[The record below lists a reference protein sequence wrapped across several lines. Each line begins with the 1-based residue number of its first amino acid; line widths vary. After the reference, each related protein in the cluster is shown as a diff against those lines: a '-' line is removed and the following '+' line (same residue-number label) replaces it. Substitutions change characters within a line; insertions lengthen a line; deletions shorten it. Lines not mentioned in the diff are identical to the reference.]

1 MLKNLFLIGNVGTD
15 PVERTAR
22 ETGKK
27 FVTFDLAVN
36 NKVNGIEH
44 TDWFEVS
51 CNGFWVDIAMKHI
64 KKGTMLW
71 VEGNPEFSAYLTKNK
86 EPKPSLKIFVK
97 DMRLLNRVD
106 SGGENNSSDSSFD
119 EVNNG

>member
-15 PVERTAR
+15 PVERTAW

-36 NKVNGIEH
+36 NKVKGEEH

-51 CNGFWVDIAMKHI
+51 CNGFWNDIAMKHI
-64 KKGTMLW
+64 KKGSKLW
-71 VEGNPEFSAYLTKNK
+71 IEGNPEFSAYLSKNN
-86 EPKPSLKIFVK
+86 EAKPSLKLFVK
-97 DMRLLNRVD
+97 DMRLLNWVS
-106 SGGENNSSDSSFD
+106 SGDENNTSEDSIDGVSH
-119 EVNNG
+119 G